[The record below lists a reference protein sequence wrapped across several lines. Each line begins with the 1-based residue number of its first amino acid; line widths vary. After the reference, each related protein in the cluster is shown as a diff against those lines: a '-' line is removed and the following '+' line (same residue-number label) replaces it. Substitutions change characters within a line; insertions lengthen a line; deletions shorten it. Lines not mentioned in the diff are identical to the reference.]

1 MGNNIITRMKAMR
14 PFEMQ
19 TKNSKSKISQM
30 GIDEYNNML
39 LKSKANSTNTD
50 NTLIKN

>member
-1 MGNNIITRMKAMR
+1 MKAMR

-39 LKSKANSTNTD
+39 LKSQANSTNTD

>member
-1 MGNNIITRMKAMR
+1 MR
-14 PFEMQ
+14 PFTMQ
-19 TKNSKSKISQM
+19 TKNSKPKISQM

-39 LKSKANSTNTD
+39 LKSQANSTNTD